1 MESESSAAPRRP
13 WCTTRVDSL
22 PTASIENL
30 SEAALSRPE
39 ARRSPS
45 AEVAPEPATCEAM
58 RADLPSSASEK
69 GCACSIPGGQ
79 G

>member
-1 MESESSAAPRRP
+1 M
-13 WCTTRVDSL
+13 

-45 AEVAPEPATCEAM
+45 AEVAPEPAACEAT

-69 GCACSIPGGQ
+69 GCACSVPGG
-79 G
+79 

>member
-1 MESESSAAPRRP
+1 M
-13 WCTTRVDSL
+13 

-45 AEVAPEPATCEAM
+45 PEVAPEPATCEAM

-69 GCACSIPGGQ
+69 GCAWSFPGG
-79 G
+79 

>member
-1 MESESSAAPRRP
+1 M
-13 WCTTRVDSL
+13 

-45 AEVAPEPATCEAM
+45 AEVAPEPAACEAM
-58 RADLPSSASEK
+58 RADLPSSASEN
-69 GCACSIPGGQ
+69 GCACSVPGG
-79 G
+79 